1 MERSKHSCF
10 DYDFVESF
18 KRLYAKGIESL
29 MTSENLLFEIDNELQ
44 FSLKI
49 RRYQEEVVQISRSLQ
64 SFSHSKRGGSQLSE
78 ESAREPL
85 GSGAGTEN
93 LAKSDEFNASGYVE

>member
-10 DYDFVESF
+10 NYEFVESF

-44 FSLKI
+44 F
-49 RRYQEEVVQISRSLQ
+49 
-64 SFSHSKRGGSQLSE
+64 
-78 ESAREPL
+78 
-85 GSGAGTEN
+85 
-93 LAKSDEFNASGYVE
+93 